1 MNIILSVFNCSGLLG
16 LHGGS
21 RHLPGTGE
29 GEQSRK
35 GQLRMSAPKFTR
47 WLQPPALY
55 KEGSIKL
62 AEQVDVG

>member
-29 GEQSRK
+29 GEQSRT
-35 GQLRMSAPKFTR
+35 GQLQMFAPKFTG

-55 KEGSIKL
+55 RESSIRL
-62 AEQVDVG
+62 AEQVDVS